1 VRQANGY
8 GTHAV
13 EQALLVAAST
23 FPAPRPACGLIA
35 AAVQQRVVSAGAV
48 IDALAVAVRQRHRRV
63 LRAAAY
69 DIAQGSNA
77 LSEIDFMALCR
88 RFRLPPPIQQAV
100 RREPSGRRRYLDA
113 SWRRDDGRLIVVEV
127 DGALHLSQRRWWDD
141 QLRQNELA
149 LSNAL
154 VLRFP
159 SAVVRTE
166 PAVVAAQLRRALGL

>member
-100 RREPSGRRRYLDA
+100 RREPSGRRRYLTHLGGA
-113 SWRRDDGRLIVVEV
+113 PMGGSSWSKWTARCTC
-127 DGALHLSQRRWWDD
+127 
-141 QLRQNELA
+141 
-149 LSNAL
+149 
-154 VLRFP
+154 P
-159 SAVVRTE
+159 SAVGGTTN
-166 PAVVAAQLRRALGL
+166 